1 MANPNIVNVASILA
15 NTAVLNVI
23 NSFSNVVTNPVGSN
37 TVVKMNNL
45 IITNY
50 TATNISANVTL
61 VRSSVTYYFAGTV
74 TVPSNS
80 TLVVMSKDTGVYL
93 LEGDYV
99 QSSASAN
106 NSAHVIAAY
115 EVIS

>member
-23 NSFSNVVTNPVGSN
+23 TSLANVVTNAAGSN

-45 IITNY
+45 IVSNY
-50 TATNISANVTL
+50 TANNITANVIL
-61 VRSSVTYYFAGTV
+61 VRSSVTYYFTGTV

-80 TLVVMSKDTGVYL
+80 TLVVMGKDTGVYL

-99 QSSASAN
+99 QSNASAN
-106 NSAHVIAAY
+106 NAAHVIAAY